1 MDSLT
6 NKTVS
11 VVDNKTEDHRA
22 VKAHLKKS
30 REFRL
35 GCCYRTAEDALKD
48 IARHRPDIV
57 LINVRLPGI
66 CGIEC
71 THTFKKILPD
81 LPVIVFSE
89 EACLRNFIRAFHAGA
104 VGFFA
109 WPGTPESLQRIMRNA
124 LSGWRPFSKEIQK
137 LLVESLTTASVL
149 DNPNVSLTP
158 TEHKTIAYLTLGLSD
173 KEIARLEG
181 ISTATVHSITNR
193 IYRKLDVHSRRDAVG
208 IFLGFKHKTAGTVRP

>member
-11 VVDNKTEDHRA
+11 VVDNKTEAHRA

-48 IARHRPDIV
+48 IARHQPDMV
-57 LINVRLPGI
+57 LINARLPGI

-71 THTFKKILPD
+71 THTFKKLLPN
-81 LPVIVFSE
+81 LKVIVFSE
-89 EACLRNFIRAFHAGA
+89 AAGLTSFIRAFQAGA
-104 VGFFA
+104 DGFFA
-109 WPGTPESLQRIMRNA
+109 WPGTAESLQRIMRNA

-137 LLVESLTTASVL
+137 LLVESLTTGSVL
-149 DNPNVSLTP
+149 ANPNVSLTP
-158 TEHKTIAYLTLGLSD
+158 AEQKTIAYLALGLSD